1 MAGADI
7 LDLLKTRPRPIVMG
21 IVNVTPDSFSDGG
34 LAATPQAAR
43 DHALALLDQGADILD
58 VGAESTRPG
67 AADIGAEEELSRM
80 IPALEAIRAATA
92 APISAD
98 TRRAAVARAAVAAGA
113 GLWNDVSALSFDPDS
128 LTAAADL
135 GVPVVLMHAQGSPGT
150 MQDAPRYRDVVGDV
164 LAFLAARIGAAVRA
178 GVDRRRLIVDPGIG
192 FGKTLAHNLTLTAEL
207 GRFAALGCPVLY
219 GASRKSFIARVDPRA
234 GDPADR
240 LGGSLAAALAA
251 ADRGAAILRVH
262 DVAATVQALAVRR
275 AVLEAGA

>member
-1 MAGADI
+1 MAGGDI
-7 LDLLKTRPRPIVMG
+7 LNLLKTRARPMVMG

-34 LAATPQAAR
+34 LAAAPEAAR
-43 DHALALLDQGADILD
+43 DHALALIEQGADVLD

-67 AADIGAEEELSRM
+67 AADIGAEEELARL
-80 IPALEAIRAATA
+80 IPALEAIRGATD
-92 APISAD
+92 APISVD

-113 GLWNDVSALSFDPDS
+113 GLWNDVSALTYDPAS
-128 LTAAADL
+128 PAVAADL
-135 GVPVVLMHAQGSPGT
+135 GVPVVLMHAQGPPQT

-164 LAFLAARIGAAVRA
+164 LAYLAARIGAAVRA
-178 GVDRRRLIVDPGIG
+178 GVDRRQLIVDPGIC

-219 GASRKSFIARVDPRA
+219 GASRKSFIAKIDPRA

-275 AVLEAGA
+275 AIKEAGA